1 MLKTGDQTLLST
13 SFASA
18 ELQKSRPRLKVS
30 SGADLEA
37 SLNRPHGYK
46 RLITPR
52 KDARIQKETQKC
64 FDKSG
69 IESALGLES
78 KINLGYRMEQEPF
91 ESIKVS
97 FL

>member
-1 MLKTGDQTLLST
+1 MLKTGEQALLST
-13 SFASA
+13 PFASV

-30 SGADLEA
+30 SGADREA
-37 SLNRPHGYK
+37 SLDRPHGYK

-52 KDARIQKETQKC
+52 NDARIKQEPQKC
-64 FDKSG
+64 IDKAG
-69 IESALGLES
+69 IESTLGLES
-78 KINLGYRMEQEPF
+78 KINLGCRMEQEPF

>member
-1 MLKTGDQTLLST
+1 MLKTGEQALLST
-13 SFASA
+13 PFASV

-30 SGADLEA
+30 SGADREV

-52 KDARIQKETQKC
+52 NDARIKQEPQKC
-64 FDKSG
+64 IDKAG
-69 IESALGLES
+69 IESTLGLES
-78 KINLGYRMEQEPF
+78 KINLGCRMEQEPF

>member
-1 MLKTGDQTLLST
+1 MFKTGEQALLST
-13 SFASA
+13 PFASA

-52 KDARIQKETQKC
+52 KDARIQKEPQKC
-64 FDKSG
+64 FDKAG
-69 IESALGLES
+69 IESNLGLES
-78 KINLGYRMEQEPF
+78 KNLGYRMEQESF